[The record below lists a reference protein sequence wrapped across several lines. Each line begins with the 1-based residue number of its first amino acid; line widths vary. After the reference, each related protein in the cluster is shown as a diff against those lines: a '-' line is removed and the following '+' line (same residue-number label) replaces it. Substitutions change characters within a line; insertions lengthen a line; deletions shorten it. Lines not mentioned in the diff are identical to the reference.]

1 MNICFELI
9 PIIITV
15 FLILMGNKIKEYL
28 LNSSIENKLEE
39 KVKNVDAPMQ
49 VICSIL
55 LLTIIFA
62 DEAYILTRS
71 SNIKEII
78 SSDIHKVWEAV
89 LAVDK
94 YSTWRGDLSKTEIIK
109 SLIVTLISVLNI
121 FWWNEN
127 CYF

>member
-1 MNICFELI
+1 MNIVFELI

-39 KVKNVDAPMQ
+39 KFKNVDAPMQ
-49 VICSIL
+49 VLFSIL
-55 LLTIIFA
+55 LFTIIFA

-71 SNIKEII
+71 SNLKEII
-78 SSDIHKVWEAV
+78 I
-89 LAVDK
+89 
-94 YSTWRGDLSKTEIIK
+94 
-109 SLIVTLISVLNI
+109 SLIITLISVLNI

>member
-55 LLTIIFA
+55 LLTIIFV

-78 SSDIHKVWEAV
+78 I
-89 LAVDK
+89 
-94 YSTWRGDLSKTEIIK
+94 